1 MELEKR
7 NTLIL
12 SIAQGLSVTTTN
24 INMINTGL
32 VGTILATHSSYAT
45 IPLSLQ
51 FLTIA
56 LTLIPVSLLMGK
68 FGRRPMFLIG
78 AMSAFVGCLV
88 IACAIYYKL
97 FSLFILGS
105 ILLGFSQANQQFYRY
120 AAADNVS
127 ISLKSKAISLV
138 LAGGLIAAI
147 LGPEVSRYSF
157 DFFPDYIYLATYLF
171 AAIIQIINF
180 LILIFI
186 NIKKPI
192 PSKKTNRPLGDVL
205 LQKNLIIAILAA
217 AVGYS
222 LMSFIMTATPL
233 QIVNVCK
240 LGDSASATVIQWHVI
255 AMFAPSFFTGTII
268 NSLGNRKVMMIGL
281 FLYAFSISFT
291 IIGQTIEHFWIALFL
306 CGLGWNFLYVGGSD
320 IIAKSAL
327 PEERA
332 KVQGV
337 TDFIIFVFVA
347 TGSFLAGALHS
358 TLGWEIMMFYTS
370 IPIFILFMSIIIIN
384 PDGGIKARY

>member
-12 SIAQGLSVTTTN
+12 SVAQGLSITTTS

-32 VGTILATHSSYAT
+32 VGAMLATNPSYST

-68 FGRRPMFLIG
+68 FGRRSMFLLG
-78 AMSAFVGCLV
+78 SLAAFIGCLI
-88 IACAIYYKL
+88 IA
-97 FSLFILGS
+97 FSIIDKSFYLFIIGS

-127 ISLKSKAISLV
+127 NNLKSKAISLV
-138 LAGGLIAAI
+138 LAGGVIAAVV
-147 LGPEVSRYSF
+147 GPEVSRYSF
-157 DFFPDYIYLATYLF
+157 DLFPDYIYLATYLL
-171 AAIIQIINF
+171 AASIQIINF
-180 LILIFI
+180 TILIFI
-186 NIKKPI
+186 KIKKPEVTA
-192 PSKKTNRPLGDVL
+192 KKIRPLKDIL
-205 LQKNLIIAILAA
+205 MQKTLIIAILAA

-233 QIVNVCK
+233 QIVNICK
-240 LGDSASATVIQWHVI
+240 LGNSASSTVIQWHII
-255 AMFAPSFFTGTII
+255 AMFAPSFFTGSII
-268 NSLGNRKVMMIGL
+268 SRFGNRKVMLVGII
-281 FLYAFSISFT
+281 LYAFSVFFGILGDT
-291 IIGQTIEHFWIALFL
+291 VLNFWIALFL

-347 TGSFLAGALHS
+347 MGSFLAGYLHS
-358 TLGWEIMMFYTS
+358 NLGWEVMLFYTI
-370 IPIFILFMSIIIIN
+370 IPISVIFISIIIIKPQN
-384 PDGGIKARY
+384 LKLN

>member
-1 MELEKR
+1 LQLEKR

-12 SIAQGLSVTTTN
+12 SIAQGLSITTTN

-32 VGTILATHSSYAT
+32 VGTILSTNSALAT

-78 AMSAFVGCLV
+78 ALCAFIGCLI
-88 IACAIYYKL
+88 IAFSILSKS

-127 ISLKSKAISLV
+127 SNLKSKAISLV
-138 LAGGLIAAI
+138 LAGGVIAAI
-147 LGPEVSRYSF
+147 VGPEISKYSF
-157 DFFPDYIYLATYLF
+157 DFFPNYIYLASYLF
-171 AAIIQIINF
+171 AALIQILNF
-180 LILIFI
+180 IILVFI
-186 NIKKPI
+186 KIEKPKLNQNPI
-192 PSKKTNRPLGDVL
+192 RPLSSIL
-205 LQKNLIIAILAA
+205 FQKQLIIAILAA
-217 AVGYS
+217 AIGYS

-240 LGDSASATVIQWHVI
+240 LGDEASASVIQWHVI
-255 AMFAPSFFTGTII
+255 AMFTPSFFTGFII
-268 NSLGNRKVMMIGL
+268 MKLGSRKVMMIGVL
-281 FLYAFSISFT
+281 IYIVSISFA
-291 IIGQTIEHFWIALFL
+291 IIGQTFQHFWMSLFL

-320 IIAKSAL
+320 VIAKSAL

-337 TDFIIFVFVA
+337 TDFIIFSFVA
-347 TGSFLAGALHS
+347 IGSFLAGVLH
-358 TLGWEIMMFYTS
+358 TKIGWEIMMFYTS
-370 IPIFILFMSIIIIN
+370 IPIMILLISIMA
-384 PDGGIKARY
+384 IKPQEISIE

>member
-1 MELEKR
+1 MQLEKR

-12 SIAQGLSVTTTN
+12 SIAQGLSITTTN

-32 VGTILATHSSYAT
+32 VGTILSTNSALAT

-78 AMSAFVGCLV
+78 ALCAFIGCLI
-88 IACAIYYKL
+88 IAFSILSKS

-105 ILLGFSQANQQFYRY
+105 ILIGFSQANQQFYRY

-127 ISLKSKAISLV
+127 YNLKSKAISLV
-138 LAGGLIAAI
+138 LAGGVIAAI
-147 LGPEVSRYSF
+147 VGPEISKYSF
-157 DFFPDYIYLATYLF
+157 DFFPNYIYLASYLF
-171 AAIIQIINF
+171 AAVIQILNF
-180 LILIFI
+180 IILVFI
-186 NIKKPI
+186 KIEKPKLNQN
-192 PSKKTNRPLGDVL
+192 PVRPLSSIL
-205 LQKNLIIAILAA
+205 FQKKLIIAILAA
-217 AVGYS
+217 AIGYS

-240 LGDSASATVIQWHVI
+240 LGDEASASVIQWHVI
-255 AMFAPSFFTGTII
+255 AMFTPSFFTGFII
-268 NSLGNRKVMMIGL
+268 MKLGSRKVMMIGVL
-281 FLYAFSISFT
+281 IYIVSISFA
-291 IIGQTIEHFWIALFL
+291 IIGQTFQHFWMSLFL

-320 IIAKSAL
+320 VIAKSAL

-337 TDFIIFVFVA
+337 TDFIIFSFVA
-347 TGSFLAGALHS
+347 IGSFLAGVLH
-358 TLGWEIMMFYTS
+358 TKIGWEIMMFYTS
-370 IPIFILFMSIIIIN
+370 IPIIILLISIMA
-384 PDGGIKARY
+384 IKPQEISLE

>member
-1 MELEKR
+1 LELERR

-12 SIAQGLSVTTTN
+12 SVAQGLSITTTS

-32 VGTILATHSSYAT
+32 VGALLATNPSYST

-78 AMSAFVGCLV
+78 SMAAFLGCLT
-88 IACAIYYKL
+88 IAFAIVDKS

-127 ISLKSKAISLV
+127 NNQKSKAISLV
-138 LAGGLIAAI
+138 LAGGIIAAVV
-147 LGPEVSRYSF
+147 GPEVSRYSF
-157 DFFPDYIYLATYLF
+157 DLLPDYIYLATYLL
-171 AAIIQIINF
+171 AALIQILNF
-180 LILIFI
+180 IILIFI
-186 NIKKPI
+186 KIKKPEVRAQ
-192 PSKKTNRPLGDVL
+192 KLRPLSDIL
-205 LQKNLIIAILAA
+205 MQQTLIIAILAA

-233 QIVNVCK
+233 QIVNICK
-240 LGDSASATVIQWHVI
+240 LGNSASSTVIQWHII
-255 AMFAPSFFTGTII
+255 AMFAPSFFTGSII
-268 NSLGNRKVMMIGL
+268 SRFGNRKVMLAGII
-281 FLYAFSISFT
+281 LYAFSVFFGILGET
-291 IIGQTIEHFWIALFL
+291 VQNFWIALFL

-347 TGSFLAGALHS
+347 MGSFLAGYLHS
-358 TLGWEIMMFYTS
+358 NLGWEIMLFYTI
-370 IPIFILFMSIIIIN
+370 IPIILIFIGIIT
-384 PDGGIKARY
+384 IKPQKLKLN

>member
-1 MELEKR
+1 LELEKR

-12 SIAQGLSVTTTN
+12 SVAQGLSITTTS

-32 VGTILATHSSYAT
+32 VGAMLATNPSYST
-45 IPLSLQ
+45 IPLSFQ

-68 FGRRPMFLIG
+68 FGRRPLFLIG
-78 AMSAFVGCLV
+78 SMAAFLGCLI
-88 IACAIYYKL
+88 IAFAIINKSFYL
-97 FSLFILGS
+97 FMIGS

-127 ISLKSKAISLV
+127 DNLKSKAISLV
-138 LAGGLIAAI
+138 LAGGVIAAVV
-147 LGPEVSRYSF
+147 GPEVSRYSF
-157 DFFPDYIYLATYLF
+157 DLFPDYIYLATYLI
-171 AAIIQIINF
+171 AAFIQILNF
-180 LILIFI
+180 TILIFVK
-186 NIKKPI
+186 IKKP
-192 PSKKTNRPLGDVL
+192 KATAKNLRPLRFIL
-205 LQKNLIIAILAA
+205 MQRTLIIAILAA

-233 QIVNVCK
+233 QIVNICK
-240 LGDSASATVIQWHVI
+240 LGNSASSTVIQWHII
-255 AMFAPSFFTGTII
+255 AMFAPSFFTGSII
-268 NSLGNRKVMMIGL
+268 SRFGNRNVMLAGII
-281 FLYAFSISFT
+281 LYAFSVFFGILGET
-291 IIGQTIEHFWIALFL
+291 VQNFWIALFL

-347 TGSFLAGALHS
+347 MGSFLAGYLHTS
-358 TLGWEIMMFYTS
+358 LGWEIMLFYTI
-370 IPIFILFMSIIIIN
+370 IPILLIFISIIIIKPQN
-384 PDGGIKARY
+384 LKLN

>member
-12 SIAQGLSVTTTN
+12 SVAQGLSITTTS

-32 VGTILATHSSYAT
+32 VGAMLATNPSYST

-68 FGRRPMFLIG
+68 FGRRSMFLLG
-78 AMSAFVGCLV
+78 SLAAFIGCLI
-88 IACAIYYKL
+88 IA
-97 FSLFILGS
+97 FSIIDKSFYLFIVGS

-127 ISLKSKAISLV
+127 NNLKSKAISLV
-138 LAGGLIAAI
+138 LAGGVIAAVV
-147 LGPEVSRYSF
+147 GPEVSRYSF
-157 DFFPDYIYLATYLF
+157 DLFPDYIYLATYLLV
-171 AAIIQIINF
+171 ASIQIINF
-180 LILIFI
+180 TILIFI
-186 NIKKPI
+186 KIKKPEVTA
-192 PSKKTNRPLGDVL
+192 KKIRPLKDIL
-205 LQKNLIIAILAA
+205 MQKTLIIAILAA

-233 QIVNVCK
+233 QIVNICK
-240 LGDSASATVIQWHVI
+240 LGNSASSTVIQWHII
-255 AMFAPSFFTGTII
+255 AMFAPSFFTGSII
-268 NSLGNRKVMMIGL
+268 SRFGNRKVMLVGII
-281 FLYAFSISFT
+281 LYAFSVFFGILGDT
-291 IIGQTIEHFWIALFL
+291 VLNFWIALFL

-347 TGSFLAGALHS
+347 MGSFLAGYLHS
-358 TLGWEIMMFYTS
+358 NLGWEVMLFYTK
-370 IPIFILFMSIIIIN
+370 IPISVIFISIIIIKPQN
-384 PDGGIKARY
+384 LKLN

>member
-1 MELEKR
+1 LELEKR

-12 SIAQGLSVTTTN
+12 SVAQGLSITTTS

-32 VGTILATHSSYAT
+32 VGAMLATNPSYST
-45 IPLSLQ
+45 IPLSIQ

-68 FGRRPMFLIG
+68 FGRRSMFLLG
-78 AMSAFVGCLV
+78 SLAAFIGCLI
-88 IACAIYYKL
+88 IA
-97 FSLFILGS
+97 FSIIDKSFYLFILGS
-105 ILLGFSQANQQFYRY
+105 IFLGFSQANQQFYRY

-127 ISLKSKAISLV
+127 NNLKSKAISLV
-138 LAGGLIAAI
+138 LAGGVIAAVV
-147 LGPEVSRYSF
+147 GPEVSRYSF
-157 DFFPDYIYLATYLF
+157 DLFPDYIYLATYLL
-171 AAIIQIINF
+171 AASIQIINF
-180 LILIFI
+180 TILIFI
-186 NIKKPI
+186 KIKKPGVTA
-192 PSKKTNRPLGDVL
+192 KKIRPLKDIL
-205 LQKNLIIAILAA
+205 IQKTLIIAILAA

-233 QIVNVCK
+233 QIVNICK
-240 LGDSASATVIQWHVI
+240 LGNSASSTVIQWHII
-255 AMFAPSFFTGTII
+255 AMFAPSFFTGSII
-268 NSLGNRKVMMIGL
+268 SRFGNRKVMLVGII
-281 FLYAFSISFT
+281 LYAFSVFFGILGDT
-291 IIGQTIEHFWIALFL
+291 VLNFWIALFL

-347 TGSFLAGALHS
+347 MGSFLAGYLHS
-358 TLGWEIMMFYTS
+358 NLGWEIMLFYTI
-370 IPIFILFMSIIIIN
+370 IPISLIFIGIIIIKPQN
-384 PDGGIKARY
+384 LKLN

>member
-1 MELEKR
+1 MQLEKR

-12 SIAQGLSVTTTN
+12 SIAQGLSITTTN

-32 VGTILATHSSYAT
+32 VGTILSTNSALAT

-78 AMSAFVGCLV
+78 ALCAFIGCLI
-88 IACAIYYKL
+88 IA
-97 FSLFILGS
+97 FSILSKSFSVFILGS

-127 ISLKSKAISLV
+127 YNLKSKAISLV
-138 LAGGLIAAI
+138 LAGGVIAAI
-147 LGPEVSRYSF
+147 VGPEISKYSF
-157 DFFPDYIYLATYLF
+157 DFFPNYIYLASYLF
-171 AAIIQIINF
+171 AAVIQILNF
-180 LILIFI
+180 IILVFI
-186 NIKKPI
+186 KIEKPKLNQN
-192 PSKKTNRPLGDVL
+192 PVRPLSSIL
-205 LQKNLIIAILAA
+205 FQKKLIIAILAA
-217 AVGYS
+217 AIGYS

-240 LGDSASATVIQWHVI
+240 LGDEASASVIQWHVI
-255 AMFAPSFFTGTII
+255 AMFTPSFFTGYII
-268 NSLGNRKVMMIGL
+268 MKLGSRKVMMIGVL
-281 FLYAFSISFT
+281 MYIVSISFA
-291 IIGQTIEHFWIALFL
+291 IIGQTFQHFWMSLFL

-320 IIAKSAL
+320 VIAKSAL

-337 TDFIIFVFVA
+337 TDFIIFSFVA
-347 TGSFLAGALHS
+347 IGSFLAGVLH
-358 TLGWEIMMFYTS
+358 TKIGWEIMMFYTS
-370 IPIFILFMSIIIIN
+370 IPIIILLISIMA
-384 PDGGIKARY
+384 IKPQEISLE

>member
-12 SIAQGLSVTTTN
+12 SVAQGLSITTTS

-32 VGTILATHSSYAT
+32 VGALLATNPSYST

-78 AMSAFVGCLV
+78 SMAAFLGCLT
-88 IACAIYYKL
+88 IAFAIVDKS

-127 ISLKSKAISLV
+127 NNQKSKAISLV
-138 LAGGLIAAI
+138 LAGGIIAAVV
-147 LGPEVSRYSF
+147 GPEVSRYSF
-157 DFFPDYIYLATYLF
+157 DLLPDYIYLATYLL
-171 AAIIQIINF
+171 AALIQILNF
-180 LILIFI
+180 IILIFI
-186 NIKKPI
+186 KIKKPEVRAQ
-192 PSKKTNRPLGDVL
+192 KLRPLSDIL
-205 LQKNLIIAILAA
+205 MQKILIIAILAA

-233 QIVNVCK
+233 QIVNICK
-240 LGDSASATVIQWHVI
+240 LGNSASSTVIQWHII
-255 AMFAPSFFTGTII
+255 AMFAPSFFTGSII
-268 NSLGNRKVMMIGL
+268 SRFGNRKVMLAGII
-281 FLYAFSISFT
+281 LYAFSVFFGILGET
-291 IIGQTIEHFWIALFL
+291 VQNFWIALFL

-347 TGSFLAGALHS
+347 MGSFLAGYLHS
-358 TLGWEIMMFYTS
+358 NLGWEIMLFYTI
-370 IPIFILFMSIIIIN
+370 IPIVLIFIGIIIIKPQN
-384 PDGGIKARY
+384 LKLN

>member
-12 SIAQGLSVTTTN
+12 SVAQGLSITTTS

-32 VGTILATHSSYAT
+32 VGAMLATNPSYST

-68 FGRRPMFLIG
+68 FGRRSMFLLG
-78 AMSAFVGCLV
+78 SLAAFIGCLI
-88 IACAIYYKL
+88 IA
-97 FSLFILGS
+97 FSIIDKSFYLFILGS
-105 ILLGFSQANQQFYRY
+105 IFLGFSQANQQFYRY

-127 ISLKSKAISLV
+127 NNLKSKAISLV
-138 LAGGLIAAI
+138 LAGGVIAAVV
-147 LGPEVSRYSF
+147 GPEVSRYSF
-157 DFFPDYIYLATYLF
+157 DLFPDYIYLATYLL
-171 AAIIQIINF
+171 AASIQIINF
-180 LILIFI
+180 TILIFI
-186 NIKKPI
+186 KIKKPEVTA
-192 PSKKTNRPLGDVL
+192 KKIRPLKDIL
-205 LQKNLIIAILAA
+205 IQKTLIIAILAA

-233 QIVNVCK
+233 QIVNICK
-240 LGDSASATVIQWHVI
+240 LGNSASSTVIQWHII
-255 AMFAPSFFTGTII
+255 AMFAPSFFTGSII
-268 NSLGNRKVMMIGL
+268 SRFGNRKVMLVGII
-281 FLYAFSISFT
+281 LYAFSVFFGILGDT
-291 IIGQTIEHFWIALFL
+291 VLNFWIALFL

-347 TGSFLAGALHS
+347 MGSFLAGYLHS
-358 TLGWEIMMFYTS
+358 NLGWEIMLFYTI
-370 IPIFILFMSIIIIN
+370 IPISLIFIGIIIIKPQN
-384 PDGGIKARY
+384 LKLN

>member
-1 MELEKR
+1 MQLEKR

-12 SIAQGLSVTTTN
+12 SIAQGLSITTTN

-32 VGTILATHSSYAT
+32 VGTILSTNSALAT

-78 AMSAFVGCLV
+78 ALCAFIGCLI
-88 IACAIYYKL
+88 IAFSILSKS

-127 ISLKSKAISLV
+127 SNLKSKAISLV
-138 LAGGLIAAI
+138 LAGGVIAAI
-147 LGPEVSRYSF
+147 VGPEISKYSF
-157 DFFPDYIYLATYLF
+157 DFFPNYIYLASYLF
-171 AAIIQIINF
+171 AALIQILNF
-180 LILIFI
+180 IILVFI
-186 NIKKPI
+186 KIEKPKLNQN
-192 PSKKTNRPLGDVL
+192 PVRPLSSIL
-205 LQKNLIIAILAA
+205 FQKQLIIAILAA
-217 AVGYS
+217 AIGYS

-240 LGDSASATVIQWHVI
+240 LGDEASASVIQWHVI
-255 AMFAPSFFTGTII
+255 AMFTPSFFTGFII
-268 NSLGNRKVMMIGL
+268 MKLGSRKVMMIGVL
-281 FLYAFSISFT
+281 IYIVSISFA
-291 IIGQTIEHFWIALFL
+291 IIGQTVQHFWLSLFL

-320 IIAKSAL
+320 VIAKSAL

-337 TDFIIFVFVA
+337 TDFIIFSFVA
-347 TGSFLAGALHS
+347 IGSFLAGVLH
-358 TLGWEIMMFYTS
+358 TKLGWEIMMFYTS
-370 IPIFILFMSIIIIN
+370 IPIIILLISIMA
-384 PDGGIKARY
+384 IKPQEISLE

>member
-1 MELEKR
+1 MEIDKR
-7 NTLIL
+7 NIL
-12 SIAQGLSVTTTN
+12 VLSVAQGLSITTTN

-32 VGTILATHSSYAT
+32 VGSVLATDPSYAT
-45 IPLSLQ
+45 LPLSLQ

-68 FGRRPMFLIG
+68 IGRRPMFLIG
-78 AMSAFVGCLV
+78 ALAALIGCLI
-88 IACAIYYKL
+88 IACSILYKV
-97 FSLFILGS
+97 FSLFIIGS

-120 AAADNVS
+120 AAADN
-127 ISLKSKAISLV
+127 ITIKLKSKAISLV

-147 LGPEVSRYSF
+147 IGPEISKYSF
-157 DFFPDYIYLATYLF
+157 DFFQDYIYLATYLC
-171 AAIIQIINF
+171 AALIQIFNF
-180 LILIFI
+180 VILIFVK
-186 NIKKPI
+186 IKKPKLI
-192 PSKKTNRPLGDVL
+192 KISIRPLSKILMRRTV
-205 LQKNLIIAILAA
+205 IIAILAA
-217 AVGYS
+217 SVGYS

-255 AMFAPSFFTGTII
+255 AMFAPSFFTGSII
-268 NSLGNRKVMMIGL
+268 NFLGSRKVMMMGVI
-281 FLYAFSISFT
+281 LYIMSICFGVKGQ
-291 IIGQTIEHFWIALFL
+291 IIEYFWISLFL

-337 TDFIIFVFVA
+337 TDFIIFIFVA
-347 TGSFLAGALHS
+347 SGSFLAGSLHN
-358 TLGWEIMMFYTS
+358 TLGWEVMLFYTS
-370 IPIFILFMSIIIIN
+370 IPISLLFLSIVFIN
-384 PDGGIKARY
+384 PREIKAS

>member
-12 SIAQGLSVTTTN
+12 SVAQGLSITTTS

-32 VGTILATHSSYAT
+32 VGAMLATNPSYST

-68 FGRRPMFLIG
+68 FGRRSMFLLG
-78 AMSAFVGCLV
+78 SLAAFIGCLI
-88 IACAIYYKL
+88 IA
-97 FSLFILGS
+97 FSIIDKSFYLFILGS

-127 ISLKSKAISLV
+127 NNLKSKAISLV
-138 LAGGLIAAI
+138 LAGGVIAAVV
-147 LGPEVSRYSF
+147 GPEVSRYSF
-157 DFFPDYIYLATYLF
+157 DLFPDYIYLATYLL
-171 AAIIQIINF
+171 AASIQIINF
-180 LILIFI
+180 TILIFI
-186 NIKKPI
+186 KIKKPEVTA
-192 PSKKTNRPLGDVL
+192 KKIRPLKDIL
-205 LQKNLIIAILAA
+205 IQKTLIIAILAA

-233 QIVNVCK
+233 QIVNICK
-240 LGDSASATVIQWHVI
+240 LGNSASSTVIQWHII
-255 AMFAPSFFTGTII
+255 AMFAPSFFTGSII
-268 NSLGNRKVMMIGL
+268 SRFGNRKVMLVGII
-281 FLYAFSISFT
+281 LYAFSVFFGILGDT
-291 IIGQTIEHFWIALFL
+291 VLNFWIALFL

-347 TGSFLAGALHS
+347 MGSFLAGYLHS
-358 TLGWEIMMFYTS
+358 NLGWEIMLFYTI
-370 IPIFILFMSIIIIN
+370 IPISLIFIGIIIIKPQN
-384 PDGGIKARY
+384 LKLN

>member
-1 MELEKR
+1 M
-7 NTLIL
+7 
-12 SIAQGLSVTTTN
+12 AQGLSITTTS

-32 VGTILATHSSYAT
+32 VGALLATNPSYST
-45 IPLSLQ
+45 FPLSLQ

-78 AMSAFVGCLV
+78 SMAAFLGCLT
-88 IACAIYYKL
+88 IAFAIVDKS

-127 ISLKSKAISLV
+127 NNQKSKAISLV
-138 LAGGLIAAI
+138 LAGGIIAAVV
-147 LGPEVSRYSF
+147 GPEVSRYSF
-157 DFFPDYIYLATYLF
+157 DLLPDYIYLATYLL
-171 AAIIQIINF
+171 AALIQILNF
-180 LILIFI
+180 IILIFI
-186 NIKKPI
+186 KIKKPEVRAQ
-192 PSKKTNRPLGDVL
+192 KLRPLSDIL
-205 LQKNLIIAILAA
+205 MQQTLIIAILAA

-233 QIVNVCK
+233 QIVNICK
-240 LGDSASATVIQWHVI
+240 LGNSASSTVIQWHII
-255 AMFAPSFFTGTII
+255 AMFAPSFFTGSII
-268 NSLGNRKVMMIGL
+268 SRFGNRKVMLAGII
-281 FLYAFSISFT
+281 LYAFSVFFGILGET
-291 IIGQTIEHFWIALFL
+291 VQNFWIALFL

-347 TGSFLAGALHS
+347 MGSFLAGYLHS
-358 TLGWEIMMFYTS
+358 NLGWEIMLFYTI
-370 IPIFILFMSIIIIN
+370 IPIILIFIGIIIIKPQKLKLN
-384 PDGGIKARY
+384 

>member
-1 MELEKR
+1 MDIDKR
-7 NTLIL
+7 NIL
-12 SIAQGLSVTTTN
+12 VLSVAQGLSITATN

-32 VGTILATHSSYAT
+32 VGTILARDPSYAT
-45 IPLSLQ
+45 LPLSLQ

-56 LTLIPVSLLMGK
+56 ITLIPVSLLMGK
-68 FGRRPMFLIG
+68 IGRRPMFLIG
-78 AMSAFVGCLV
+78 AMAAFIGCLI
-88 IACAIYYKL
+88 IAFSIFNKV
-97 FSLFILGS
+97 FSLFIFGS

-127 ISLKSKAISLV
+127 TKLKSKAISLV

-147 LGPEVSRYSF
+147 IGPEISRYSF
-157 DFFPDYIYLATYLF
+157 DFFSDYMYLASYLC
-171 AAIIQIINF
+171 AALIQIFNF
-180 LILIFI
+180 WVLIFVK
-186 NIKKPI
+186 IKKPKQTKNSVRAL
-192 PSKKTNRPLGDVL
+192 SKILLRKTV
-205 LQKNLIIAILAA
+205 IIAILAA
-217 AVGYS
+217 SVGYS

-255 AMFAPSFFTGTII
+255 AMFAPSFFTGSII
-268 NSLGNRKVMMIGL
+268 NLLGNRKIMMMGVM
-281 FLYAFSISFT
+281 LYIMSICFG
-291 IIGQTIEHFWIALFL
+291 IMGQTIQYFWISLFL

-337 TDFIIFVFVA
+337 TDFIIFIFVA
-347 TGSFLAGALHS
+347 SGSFLAGSLHNN
-358 TLGWEIMMFYTS
+358 LGWEIMMLYTS
-370 IPIFILFMSIIIIN
+370 IPIFILFLSIVFIN
-384 PDGGIKARY
+384 PKEISAN

>member
-1 MELEKR
+1 LELEKR

-12 SIAQGLSVTTTN
+12 SVAQGLSITTTS

-32 VGTILATHSSYAT
+32 VGAMLATNPSYST

-68 FGRRPMFLIG
+68 FGRRSMFLFG
-78 AMSAFVGCLV
+78 SLAAFIGCLI
-88 IACAIYYKL
+88 IA
-97 FSLFILGS
+97 FSIIDKSFYLFILGS
-105 ILLGFSQANQQFYRY
+105 IFLGFSQANQQFYRY

-127 ISLKSKAISLV
+127 NNLKSKAISLV
-138 LAGGLIAAI
+138 LAGGVIAAVV
-147 LGPEVSRYSF
+147 GPEVSRYSF
-157 DFFPDYIYLATYLF
+157 DLFPDYIYLATYLL
-171 AAIIQIINF
+171 AASIQIINF
-180 LILIFI
+180 TILIFI
-186 NIKKPI
+186 KIKKPEVTA
-192 PSKKTNRPLGDVL
+192 KKIRPLKDIL
-205 LQKNLIIAILAA
+205 IQKTLIIAILAA

-233 QIVNVCK
+233 QIVNICK
-240 LGDSASATVIQWHVI
+240 LGNSASSTVIQWHII
-255 AMFAPSFFTGTII
+255 AMFAPSFFTGSII
-268 NSLGNRKVMMIGL
+268 SRFGNRKVMLVGII
-281 FLYAFSISFT
+281 LYAFSVFFGILGDT
-291 IIGQTIEHFWIALFL
+291 VLNFWIALFL

-347 TGSFLAGALHS
+347 MGSFLAGYLHS
-358 TLGWEIMMFYTS
+358 NLGWEIMLFYTI
-370 IPIFILFMSIIIIN
+370 IPISLIFIGIIIIKPQN
-384 PDGGIKARY
+384 LKLN

>member
-1 MELEKR
+1 LELEKR

-12 SIAQGLSVTTTN
+12 SVAQGLSITTTS

-32 VGTILATHSSYAT
+32 VGAMLATNPSYST

-68 FGRRPMFLIG
+68 FGRRSMFLLG
-78 AMSAFVGCLV
+78 SLAAFIGCLI
-88 IACAIYYKL
+88 IA
-97 FSLFILGS
+97 FSIIDKSFYLFIVGS

-127 ISLKSKAISLV
+127 NNLKSKAISLV
-138 LAGGLIAAI
+138 LAGGVIAAVV
-147 LGPEVSRYSF
+147 GPEVSRYSF
-157 DFFPDYIYLATYLF
+157 DLFPDYIYLATYLL
-171 AAIIQIINF
+171 AASIQIINF
-180 LILIFI
+180 TILIFI
-186 NIKKPI
+186 KIKKPEVTA
-192 PSKKTNRPLGDVL
+192 KKIRPLKDIL
-205 LQKNLIIAILAA
+205 MQRTLIIAILAA

-233 QIVNVCK
+233 QIVNICK
-240 LGDSASATVIQWHVI
+240 LGNSASSTVIQWHII
-255 AMFAPSFFTGTII
+255 AMFAPSFFTGSII
-268 NSLGNRKVMMIGL
+268 SRFGNRKVMLVGII
-281 FLYAFSISFT
+281 LYAFSVFFGILGDT
-291 IIGQTIEHFWIALFL
+291 VLNFWIALFL

-347 TGSFLAGALHS
+347 MGSFLAGYLHS
-358 TLGWEIMMFYTS
+358 NLGWEVMLFYTI
-370 IPIFILFMSIIIIN
+370 IPISVIFISIIIIKPQN
-384 PDGGIKARY
+384 LKLN

>member
-12 SIAQGLSVTTTN
+12 SVAQGLSITTTS

-32 VGTILATHSSYAT
+32 VGAMLATNPSYST

-68 FGRRPMFLIG
+68 FGRRSMFLLG
-78 AMSAFVGCLV
+78 SLAAFIGCLI
-88 IACAIYYKL
+88 IA
-97 FSLFILGS
+97 FSIIDKSFYLFILGS
-105 ILLGFSQANQQFYRY
+105 IFLGFSQANQQFYRY

-127 ISLKSKAISLV
+127 NNLKSKAISLV
-138 LAGGLIAAI
+138 LAGGVIAAVV
-147 LGPEVSRYSF
+147 GPEVSRYSF
-157 DFFPDYIYLATYLF
+157 DLFPDYIYLATYLLS
-171 AAIIQIINF
+171 ASIQIINF
-180 LILIFI
+180 TILIFI
-186 NIKKPI
+186 KIKKPEVTA
-192 PSKKTNRPLGDVL
+192 KKIRPLKDIL
-205 LQKNLIIAILAA
+205 MQKTLIIAILAA

-233 QIVNVCK
+233 QIVNICK
-240 LGDSASATVIQWHVI
+240 LGNSASSTVIQWHII
-255 AMFAPSFFTGTII
+255 AMFAPSFFTGSII
-268 NSLGNRKVMMIGL
+268 SRFGNRKVMLVGII
-281 FLYAFSISFT
+281 LYAFSVFFGILGDT
-291 IIGQTIEHFWIALFL
+291 VLNFWIALFL

-347 TGSFLAGALHS
+347 MGSFLAGYLHS
-358 TLGWEIMMFYTS
+358 NLGWEIMLFYTI
-370 IPIFILFMSIIIIN
+370 IPILLIFIGIIIIKPQN
-384 PDGGIKARY
+384 LKLN

>member
-12 SIAQGLSVTTTN
+12 SVAQGLSITTTS

-32 VGTILATHSSYAT
+32 VGAMLATNPSYST

-68 FGRRPMFLIG
+68 FGRRSMFLLG
-78 AMSAFVGCLV
+78 SLAAFIGCLI
-88 IACAIYYKL
+88 IA
-97 FSLFILGS
+97 FSIIDKSFYLFIVGS

-127 ISLKSKAISLV
+127 NNLKSKAISLV
-138 LAGGLIAAI
+138 LAGGVIAAVV
-147 LGPEVSRYSF
+147 GPEVSRYSF
-157 DFFPDYIYLATYLF
+157 DLFPDYIYLATYLL
-171 AAIIQIINF
+171 AASIQIINF
-180 LILIFI
+180 TILIFI
-186 NIKKPI
+186 KIKKPEVTA
-192 PSKKTNRPLGDVL
+192 KKIRPLKDIL
-205 LQKNLIIAILAA
+205 MQKTLIIAILAA

-233 QIVNVCK
+233 QIVNICK
-240 LGDSASATVIQWHVI
+240 LGNSASSTVIQWHII
-255 AMFAPSFFTGTII
+255 AMFAPSFFTGSII
-268 NSLGNRKVMMIGL
+268 SRFGNRKVMLVGII
-281 FLYAFSISFT
+281 LYAFSVFFGILGDT
-291 IIGQTIEHFWIALFL
+291 VLNFWIALFL

-347 TGSFLAGALHS
+347 MGSFLAGYLHS
-358 TLGWEIMMFYTS
+358 NLGWEVMLFYTI
-370 IPIFILFMSIIIIN
+370 IPILLIFIGIIIIKPQN
-384 PDGGIKARY
+384 LKLN

>member
-12 SIAQGLSVTTTN
+12 SVAQGLSITTTS

-32 VGTILATHSSYAT
+32 VGAMLATNPSYST

-68 FGRRPMFLIG
+68 FGRRSMFLLG
-78 AMSAFVGCLV
+78 SLAAFIGCLI
-88 IACAIYYKL
+88 IA
-97 FSLFILGS
+97 FSIIDKSFYLFILGS
-105 ILLGFSQANQQFYRY
+105 IFLGFSQANQQFYRY

-127 ISLKSKAISLV
+127 NNLKSKAISLV
-138 LAGGLIAAI
+138 LAGGVIAAVV
-147 LGPEVSRYSF
+147 GPEVSRYSF
-157 DFFPDYIYLATYLF
+157 DLFPDYIYLATYLL
-171 AAIIQIINF
+171 AASIQIINF
-180 LILIFI
+180 TILIFI
-186 NIKKPI
+186 KIKKPEVTT
-192 PSKKTNRPLGDVL
+192 KKIRPLKDIL
-205 LQKNLIIAILAA
+205 MQKTLIIAILAA

-233 QIVNVCK
+233 QIVNICK
-240 LGDSASATVIQWHVI
+240 LGNSASSTVIQWHII
-255 AMFAPSFFTGTII
+255 AMFAPSFFTGSII
-268 NSLGNRKVMMIGL
+268 SRFGNRKVMLVGII
-281 FLYAFSISFT
+281 LYAFSVFFGILGDT
-291 IIGQTIEHFWIALFL
+291 VLNFWIALFL

-347 TGSFLAGALHS
+347 MGSFLAGYLHS
-358 TLGWEIMMFYTS
+358 NLGWEVMLFYTI
-370 IPIFILFMSIIIIN
+370 IPISVIFISIIIIKPQN
-384 PDGGIKARY
+384 LKLN

>member
-12 SIAQGLSVTTTN
+12 SVAQGLSITTTS

-32 VGTILATHSSYAT
+32 VGAMLATNPSYST

-68 FGRRPMFLIG
+68 FGRRSMFLLG
-78 AMSAFVGCLV
+78 SLAAFIGCLI
-88 IACAIYYKL
+88 IA
-97 FSLFILGS
+97 FSIIDKSFYLFILGS

-127 ISLKSKAISLV
+127 NNLKSKAISLV
-138 LAGGLIAAI
+138 LAGGVIAAVV
-147 LGPEVSRYSF
+147 GPEVSRYSF
-157 DFFPDYIYLATYLF
+157 DLFPDYIYLATYLL
-171 AAIIQIINF
+171 AASIQIINF
-180 LILIFI
+180 TILIFI
-186 NIKKPI
+186 KIKKPEVTA
-192 PSKKTNRPLGDVL
+192 KKIRPLKDIL
-205 LQKNLIIAILAA
+205 MQKTLIIAILAA

-233 QIVNVCK
+233 QIVNICK
-240 LGDSASATVIQWHVI
+240 LGNSASSTVIQWHII
-255 AMFAPSFFTGTII
+255 AMFAPSFFTGSII
-268 NSLGNRKVMMIGL
+268 SRFGNRKVMLVGII
-281 FLYAFSISFT
+281 LYAFSVFFGILGDT
-291 IIGQTIEHFWIALFL
+291 VLNFWIALFL

-347 TGSFLAGALHS
+347 TGSFLAGYLHS
-358 TLGWEIMMFYTS
+358 NLGWEIMLFYTI
-370 IPIFILFMSIIIIN
+370 IPISLIFIGIIIIKPQN
-384 PDGGIKARY
+384 LKLN

>member
-12 SIAQGLSVTTTN
+12 SVAQGLSITTTS

-32 VGTILATHSSYAT
+32 VGAMLATNPSYST

-68 FGRRPMFLIG
+68 FGRRSMFLLG
-78 AMSAFVGCLV
+78 SLAAFIGCLI
-88 IACAIYYKL
+88 IA
-97 FSLFILGS
+97 FSIIDKSFYLFIVGS

-127 ISLKSKAISLV
+127 NNLKSKAISLV
-138 LAGGLIAAI
+138 LAGGVIAAVV
-147 LGPEVSRYSF
+147 GPEVSRYSF
-157 DFFPDYIYLATYLF
+157 DLFPDYIYLATYLL
-171 AAIIQIINF
+171 AASIQIINF
-180 LILIFI
+180 TILIFI
-186 NIKKPI
+186 KIKKPEVTA
-192 PSKKTNRPLGDVL
+192 KKIRPLKDIL
-205 LQKNLIIAILAA
+205 IQKTLIIAILAA

-233 QIVNVCK
+233 QIVNICK
-240 LGDSASATVIQWHVI
+240 LGNSASSTVIQWHII
-255 AMFAPSFFTGTII
+255 AMFAPSFFTGSII
-268 NSLGNRKVMMIGL
+268 SRFGNRKVMLVGII
-281 FLYAFSISFT
+281 LYAFSVFFGILGDT
-291 IIGQTIEHFWIALFL
+291 VLNFWIALFL

-347 TGSFLAGALHS
+347 MGSFLAGYLHS
-358 TLGWEIMMFYTS
+358 NLGWEVMLFYTI
-370 IPIFILFMSIIIIN
+370 IPISVIFISIIIIKPQN
-384 PDGGIKARY
+384 LKLN

>member
-12 SIAQGLSVTTTN
+12 SVAQGLSITTTS

-32 VGTILATHSSYAT
+32 VGAMLATNPSYST

-68 FGRRPMFLIG
+68 FGRRSMFLLG
-78 AMSAFVGCLV
+78 SLAAFIGCLI
-88 IACAIYYKL
+88 IA
-97 FSLFILGS
+97 FSIIDKSFYLFILGS

-127 ISLKSKAISLV
+127 NNLKSKAISLV
-138 LAGGLIAAI
+138 LAGGVIAAVV
-147 LGPEVSRYSF
+147 GPEVSRYSF
-157 DFFPDYIYLATYLF
+157 DLFPDYIYLATYLL
-171 AAIIQIINF
+171 AASIQIINF
-180 LILIFI
+180 TILIFI
-186 NIKKPI
+186 KIKKPEVTA
-192 PSKKTNRPLGDVL
+192 KKIRPLKDIL
-205 LQKNLIIAILAA
+205 MQKTLIIAILAA

-233 QIVNVCK
+233 QIVNICK
-240 LGDSASATVIQWHVI
+240 LGNSASSTVIQWHII
-255 AMFAPSFFTGTII
+255 AMFAPSFFTGSII
-268 NSLGNRKVMMIGL
+268 SRFGNRKVMLVGII
-281 FLYAFSISFT
+281 LYAFSVFFGILGDT
-291 IIGQTIEHFWIALFL
+291 VLNFWIALFL

-347 TGSFLAGALHS
+347 MGSFLAGYLHS
-358 TLGWEIMMFYTS
+358 NLGWEIMLFYTI
-370 IPIFILFMSIIIIN
+370 IPISLIFIGIIIIKPQN
-384 PDGGIKARY
+384 LKLN